1 MLSWSGTSS
10 VASEH
15 ATERNFSPP
24 QGVVDLD
31 LAGGLA
37 PIADVVPERRDR
49 RSVGMEKSEMTKERL
64 LAALDNSALALDTV
78 EGGLVALGHNSLSAN
93 TTGSSAV
100 TVGANAG
107 ATNTTGNYN
116 TFIVFAGSG

>member
-1 MLSWSGTSS
+1 MEADGGILIETGQQQRPDCARWW
-10 VASEH
+10 
-15 ATERNFSPP
+15 PC
-24 QGVVDLD
+24 LD
-31 LAGGLA
+31 CG
-37 PIADVVPERRDR
+37 DVVPERSGR
-49 RSVGMEKSEMTKERL
+49 RSVGMEKSEMNKERL

-93 TTGSSAV
+93 TAGSSAV

-107 ATNTTGNYN
+107 ATNTTGNNN

>member
-1 MLSWSGTSS
+1 M
-10 VASEH
+10 
-15 ATERNFSPP
+15 
-24 QGVVDLD
+24 DLD

-37 PIADVVPERRDR
+37 PIADVVPERTDL
-49 RSVGMEKSEMTKERL
+49 RSVGMEKSEITKERP
-64 LAALDNSALALDTV
+64 LAALDNGALALDTV

-107 ATNTTGNYN
+107 ATNTTGNN
-116 TFIVFAGSG
+116 NAFIVFAGSG